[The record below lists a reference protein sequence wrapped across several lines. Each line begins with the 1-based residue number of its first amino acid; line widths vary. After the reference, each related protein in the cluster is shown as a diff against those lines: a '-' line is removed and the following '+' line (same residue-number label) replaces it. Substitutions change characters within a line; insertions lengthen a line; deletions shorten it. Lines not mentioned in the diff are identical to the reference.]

1 MKEVEISLDH
11 QVVIGIGSNISPRE
25 NIRSSLY
32 LLGRMVSIEA
42 LSDFWKTPSIGAPG
56 PDFLNAA
63 VLISTHYSLNQ
74 LRNEVLHPIE
84 NLLGRVRTQDPNAPR
99 TIDLDPLIF
108 DGNQLDDLLW
118 DYAHMGVPVAEI
130 VPGFIDSRSGKRAD
144 MIAEDLLKTSQIIKA
159 DLEFHWAGA
168 A

>member
-1 MKEVEISLDH
+1 M
-11 QVVIGIGSNISPRE
+11 
-25 NIRSSLY
+25 
-32 LLGRMVSIEA
+32 
-42 LSDFWKTPSIGAPG
+42 
-56 PDFLNAA
+56 
-63 VLISTHYSLNQ
+63 
-74 LRNEVLHPIE
+74 LHPIE